1 MTPRVARALVPPA
14 GGVPAAETA
23 DGRAARGERT
33 RRALAEAMIS
43 LIEEGETS
51 PTARRIAERA
61 GVSLRLVFH
70 HFEDVEALFKEA
82 VAVQGE
88 RHWRRI
94 RAVPP
99 DSDLRSRVRLVVRS
113 RCDLYEQVAPV
124 RRVAANV
131 GRSSPTIS
139 AQLTRSRELL
149 RRQLSDSFVQE
160 LRRHRGGS
168 RRRLLDAVD
177 AATSFETWDS
187 LRSIG
192 RSSTETQRVIELL
205 VHCALTGSNGPT
217 DSSALKESRD
227 K

>member
-1 MTPRVARALVPPA
+1 MATVVALKL
-14 GGVPAAETA
+14 G
-23 DGRAARGERT
+23 DGRVARGERT
-33 RRALAEAMIS
+33 RRGLAEAMIS

-51 PTARRIAERA
+51 PTARRIAEHA

-70 HFEDVEALFKEA
+70 HFEDVETLFKEA

-94 RAVPP
+94 RAVPA
-99 DSDLRSRVRLVVRS
+99 DGDLRSRVRLVVRS
-113 RCDLYEQVAPV
+113 RCDLYDQVAPV
-124 RRVAANV
+124 RRVAANI

-139 AQLTRSRELL
+139 AQLARSRELL
-149 RRQLSDSFVQE
+149 RRQLSDSFAQE
-160 LRRHRGGS
+160 LRRHHGGS
-168 RRRLLDAVD
+168 RRRLLDALD

-205 VHCALTGSNGPT
+205 LHSALTHSSALT
-217 DSSALKESRD
+217 DSSALTESRD